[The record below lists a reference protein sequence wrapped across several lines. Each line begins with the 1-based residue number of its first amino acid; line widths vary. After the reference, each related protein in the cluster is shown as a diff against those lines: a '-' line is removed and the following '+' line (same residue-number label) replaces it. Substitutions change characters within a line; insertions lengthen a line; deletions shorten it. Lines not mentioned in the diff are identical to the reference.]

1 MRPGAREK
9 ETAACSS
16 NEGSSSAVSP
26 SPGGLPLVL
35 AVGRL
40 SGRSSPGVCRWGPSV
55 QRLPGLDATPAA
67 RRTDAAGSIAAPAP
81 GGGGAG
87 LRAHCNEA
95 RHVTV
100 RTHPLQVCLAS
111 LDGAPIRSAY
121 GRHPPR
127 PLTVGPGADVRDVTG
142 EVGQPEAGKE
152 WTAKRY
158 TAVRRWVGACGMARG
173 LSGAT
178 APGRRRR
185 RARWRCAPW
194 RAPRR
199 GPCTRRSARRCL
211 RHTVAG
217 PCGAAIAPLLRRTGS
232 RRLRAHAPRAWIR
245 SAPMK
250 VSSRSTVSRRG
261 ERPLASVAPRPE
273 SATASCPNRRALMPR
288 RWQYAA
294 MMRRKVT
301 LSIVMAGDDSCRANA
316 TEAP

>member
-9 ETAACSS
+9 ETAACSRS
-16 NEGSSSAVSP
+16 EGSSSAVPP

-40 SGRSSPGVCRWGPSV
+40 SGRSSPGGCRWTPRG
-55 QRLPGLDATPAA
+55 QRLPGLDATPVA
-67 RRTDAAGSIAAPAP
+67 RRTHAVSSIGAPAP
-81 GGGGAG
+81 GGGTA
-87 LRAHCNEA
+87 LRAHCTEA
-95 RHVTV
+95 RHGTV

-111 LDGAPIRSAY
+111 PDEAPIRSAY

-142 EVGQPEAGKE
+142 EVGQQEAGKE

-158 TAVRRWVGACGMARG
+158 TAVRRWVGACGMVRG

-199 GPCTRRSARRCL
+199 GPCTRRNARRCL
-211 RHTVAG
+211 RHTAAE
-217 PCGAAIAPLLRRTGS
+217 PCGAAITPLLRRPGS

-245 SAPMK
+245 PAIAFFSG
-250 VSSRSTVSRRG
+250 SGWRQWSGSGTRRWEG
-261 ERPLASVAPRPE
+261 APRE
-273 SATASCPNRRALMPR
+273 
-288 RWQYAA
+288 
-294 MMRRKVT
+294 
-301 LSIVMAGDDSCRANA
+301 AG
-316 TEAP
+316 P